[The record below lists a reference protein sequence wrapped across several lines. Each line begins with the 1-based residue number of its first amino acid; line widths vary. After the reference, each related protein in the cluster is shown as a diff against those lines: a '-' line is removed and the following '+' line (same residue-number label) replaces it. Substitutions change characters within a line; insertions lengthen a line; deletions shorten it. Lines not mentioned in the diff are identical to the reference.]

1 MPSLRTLFV
10 VLSLLCLLPAAFA
23 QSAVPAFQ
31 AMVGPAEVQIP
42 SPAGFNEASA
52 MAPSLRQLGET
63 NTPPSNR
70 LLAFFVADADLKRVA
85 DNERPSLS
93 RYFMVQTLRSTERD
107 VISTQGMREVKDLL
121 RTQYKSVLSK
131 AQPQI
136 ESHLAAVS
144 QKLGAQAG
152 RPELNIKVGELL
164 PLDIFDERTHSI
176 SFAALSKVTLT
187 TDAVTREV
195 PLVVA
200 MTTLTVRGKLLYFY
214 AYSVYD
220 GPDDVA
226 WARTATTEWLS
237 SLR

>member
-1 MPSLRTLFV
+1 MPLFRTLCAA
-10 VLSLLCLLPAAFA
+10 LSLLCFLPAAPA
-23 QSAVPAFQ
+23 QTTAPAFK
-31 AMVGPAEVQIP
+31 AMVGLAEVQIP
-42 SPAGFNEASA
+42 SPAGFSEASA
-52 MAPSLRQLGET
+52 TAPALRQLGET

-70 LLAFFVADADLKRVA
+70 LLAFFVADADLKLVA
-85 DNERPSLS
+85 SNERPSLS

-121 RTQYKSVLSK
+121 RTQYKSVLSQ

-152 RPELNIKVGELL
+152 RPELNIKVGEIL
-164 PLDIFDERTHSI
+164 PLEVFDERTYSI

-200 MTTLTVRGKLLYFY
+200 MTTLTVRGKLVYFY

-220 GPDDVA
+220 VPDDVA

-237 SLR
+237 SLP